1 MAGSNPDFRL
11 LCDPGSSLNL
21 SEPQHRH
28 RESGSMRHS
37 ACRKGSAGLLSRSL
51 AFPRGLLRGAGH
63 GLVPGES
70 LSLAHDPAPTT
81 RGRAASPGRET
92 ACVLFRLLCVG
103 AQPWPPRKC
112 REGVSAQG
120 SPPQQPGP
128 GTLSVSPSPGW
139 VVSNQTKEEKNEQ
152 VWTAE

>member
-37 ACRKGSAGLLSRSL
+37 ACRKGSVGLPSRSL

-70 LSLAHDPAPTT
+70 LSLAHDPAPAT
-81 RGRAASPGRET
+81 RGRAASPAVRPRVSSS
-92 ACVLFRLLCVG
+92 ASCVLG